1 MRTMSVVVYDIKEVA
16 RYPVSLAVVLD
27 GEARQVEFR
36 CISLVLKRTGVVIG
50 FGGAHVSE

>member
-16 RYPVSLAVVLD
+16 RYPVSLAVILD

-50 FGGAHVSE
+50 FGGRSRC